1 MPYDQSSNDGMGLS
15 TGVPTGMGWAAAAA
29 RRRAIRQTMRPP
41 QIKHGLIAAPHITHP
56 RDNTGPKFGVG
67 GGFKASGF

>member
-1 MPYDQSSNDGMGLS
+1 MAYGQDANDGVSLS

-29 RRRAIRQTMRPP
+29 RRKAIRMTMRPP
-41 QIKHGLIAAPHITHP
+41 QIKHGLIQAPHIQHP
-56 RDNTGPKFGVG
+56 KDNTGPKFGTG